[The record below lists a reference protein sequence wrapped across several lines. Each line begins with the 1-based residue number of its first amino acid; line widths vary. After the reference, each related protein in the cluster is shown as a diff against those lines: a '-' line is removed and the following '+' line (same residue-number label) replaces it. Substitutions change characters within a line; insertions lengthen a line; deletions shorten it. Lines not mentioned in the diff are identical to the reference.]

1 VSSLPTFLQTSHF
14 TLQTLQK
21 PPIFVKLVDP
31 PKDPTG
37 LADVLI
43 GALGLTGAIT
53 VVAVVL
59 GVVTGAIIFWVR
71 SRRSA

>member
-1 VSSLPTFLQTSHF
+1 MIQQSEPV
-14 TLQTLQK
+14 
-21 PPIFVKLVDP
+21 IVKIIEP

-43 GALGLTGAIT
+43 GVLGLST
-53 VVAVVL
+53 VL
-59 GVVTGAIIFWVR
+59 GLAAISIGVAIGALIFWLR

>member
-1 VSSLPTFLQTSHF
+1 MIQDPGPV
-14 TLQTLQK
+14 
-21 PPIFVKLVDP
+21 IVKIIEP

-43 GALGLTGAIT
+43 GVLGLST
-53 VVAVVL
+53 VL
-59 GVVTGAIIFWVR
+59 GLAAISIGVAIGALIFWVR

>member
-1 VSSLPTFLQTSHF
+1 MIQDGPV
-14 TLQTLQK
+14 
-21 PPIFVKLVDP
+21 IVKIIET

-43 GALGLTGAIT
+43 GVLGLSSVLSLAAISIGVAIGA
-53 VVAVVL
+53 L
-59 GVVTGAIIFWVR
+59 IFWVR

>member
-1 VSSLPTFLQTSHF
+1 MIQDPGPV
-14 TLQTLQK
+14 
-21 PPIFVKLVDP
+21 IVRIIEP

-43 GALGLTGAIT
+43 GVLGLST
-53 VVAVVL
+53 VL
-59 GVVTGAIIFWVR
+59 GVAAISIGVAIGVLIFWVR

>member
-1 VSSLPTFLQTSHF
+1 MAAMIQDPGPV
-14 TLQTLQK
+14 
-21 PPIFVKLVDP
+21 IVKIIEP

-43 GALGLTGAIT
+43 GVLGLSSVLALAAISIGIAIGA
-53 VVAVVL
+53 L
-59 GVVTGAIIFWVR
+59 IFWLR

>member
-1 VSSLPTFLQTSHF
+1 MIQDG
-14 TLQTLQK
+14 
-21 PPIFVKLVDP
+21 PIIVKIIET

-43 GALGLTGAIT
+43 GVLGLSSVLSLATISIGVAIGA
-53 VVAVVL
+53 L
-59 GVVTGAIIFWVR
+59 IFWLR

>member
-1 VSSLPTFLQTSHF
+1 MIQDPAPV
-14 TLQTLQK
+14 
-21 PPIFVKLVDP
+21 IVKIIEP

-43 GALGLTGAIT
+43 GVLGLST
-53 VVAVVL
+53 VL
-59 GVVTGAIIFWVR
+59 GLAAISIGVAIGALIFWVR

>member
-1 VSSLPTFLQTSHF
+1 MIQDPGPV
-14 TLQTLQK
+14 
-21 PPIFVKLVDP
+21 IVKIIET

-43 GALGLTGAIT
+43 GVLGLST
-53 VVAVVL
+53 VL
-59 GVVTGAIIFWVR
+59 GVAAISIGVAIGVLIFWVR